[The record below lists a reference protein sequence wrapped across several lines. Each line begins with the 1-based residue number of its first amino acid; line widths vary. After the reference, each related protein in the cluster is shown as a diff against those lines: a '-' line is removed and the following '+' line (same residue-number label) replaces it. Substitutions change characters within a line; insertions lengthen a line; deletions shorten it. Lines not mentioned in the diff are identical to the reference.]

1 MRIVLSKL
9 VVCLV
14 AVSAAAQDAVQWST
28 DLEAAKAEARQ
39 SGRLVLV
46 HFWTPDCKPCAA
58 LEQDVFNQ
66 PQVGVAMHQAYVPVK
81 MNALELRTVADT
93 LKVTRVPTDVILTPD
108 GQVIDRSISPN
119 SPMAYIAHLTKVAS
133 NHKTGAG
140 TAFDAAV
147 ANAPFK
153 VPNEAYANLNIPNNG
168 ADTAGS
174 PSPAP
179 TTSPAPEAVANPYA
193 AEPPAQA
200 APQAAAEAPAVATA
214 AGPVSTGH
222 TQVNANPAVGDR
234 YAMNNSVTSTTTMN
248 PYATAASS
256 QGTMPTADAPQSAT
270 APCAASCGDSEA
282 CSNCASCD
290 AKPGS
295 TPAAAQPAQT
305 VALPTLPP
313 GAAPLGFDGFCPV
326 TMKRQWQ
333 WAQGDIRY
341 GAEHRGRTYLFVSQ
355 TCQQE
360 FLANPDAYSPVL
372 SGMDPVLHLEQAQS
386 VPGKRQYALEYKGQ
400 FYLFSNEQT
409 LNRFWQNAEQ
419 YTAGVQ
425 QAMQAG
431 HGRIV
436 R

>member
-1 MRIVLSKL
+1 MADLDAAKR
-9 VVCLV
+9 
-14 AVSAAAQDAVQWST
+14 AAA
-28 DLEAAKAEARQ
+28 Q

-58 LEQDVFNQ
+58 LEQDVFSQ
-66 PQVGVAMHQAYVPVK
+66 PQVVVEMEQAYVPVK
-81 MNALELRTVADT
+81 INALELRSTADA
-93 LKVTRVPTDVILTPD
+93 LGVTRVPTDVVLTPD
-108 GQVIDRSISPN
+108 GRVIDRSISPN
-119 SPMAYIAHLTKVAS
+119 SPMAYIGHLTKVAS
-133 NHKTGAG
+133 NHKTGTA

-147 ANAPFK
+147 ANAPYK
-153 VPNEAYANLNIPNNG
+153 VPNEAYAQLNIPSSGPNAASASAPVTPAN
-168 ADTAGS
+168 A

-179 TTSPAPEAVANPYA
+179 SAVANPYA
-193 AEPPAQA
+193 AAPTTASVPPATV
-200 APQAAAEAPAVATA
+200 EAPSVATA
-214 AGPVSTGH
+214 AGPASAGIPH
-222 TQVNANPAVGDR
+222 ANANPAVGDR
-234 YAMNNSVTSTTTMN
+234 YAINNSVTTTTTMN
-248 PYATAASS
+248 PYASAAAL
-256 QGTMPTADAPQSAT
+256 QGPAPAVETPQTQTSPALAG
-270 APCAASCGDSEA
+270 APVAGGESEA

-290 AKPGS
+290 AKTAS
-295 TPAAAQPAQT
+295 TPAAAQPTQT

-313 GAAPLGFDGFCPV
+313 GSAPLGFDGFCPV

-341 GAEHRGRTYLFVSQ
+341 GAEHRGRTYLFVNQ
-355 TCQQE
+355 ACQQE

-409 LNRFWQNAEQ
+409 LNRFWQNADQ

-425 QAMQAG
+425 QAMNSGQ
-431 HGRIV
+431 GRMV